1 MQSYPR
7 KLLFGVGLS
16 AVLIACGG
24 GSGGGSGDQPKPSS
38 GVAVD
43 GYLSGATATCDTNGD
58 GLAGNGEVSVT
69 TTTAGKYTFPNGCS
83 SVVIVV
89 GGTDMDTNN
98 AFKGVLK
105 APAGATVAT
114 PLTTLLVAGVT
125 PAQLKVS
132 LGLAD
137 SVDLYA
143 LDPAARNSSGDLV
156 NPDVMKKSLAVQQ
169 MMQTVTESFAKVGN
183 VSGNASLQAIYSEV
197 ASAFATSLKTNTLS
211 ADAVTLNVNVVNSMV
226 KAATEKIAQSN
237 AVGADVKAAVSNL
250 NADSVASVAAAGIKA
265 KAEAILNAEAGM
277 LKDVT
282 KTQQDDKTVANFVK
296 AKQNILAADNN
307 LSPSAILALSASL
320 SDSVKDASVA
330 TTPTN
335 YLSLAENAI
344 SLMVSNLTSKFT
356 TTDFASDAGIS
367 INWPMSSSAAIKL
380 NLAETGTFTWT
391 DGQTVSAAVK
401 ISETGGGQ
409 GQVVAFID
417 KVGVKKTSAGMEVSV
432 ASDARAMVYGVST
445 DGKKK
450 VVIDFGPSVRGIKN
464 TLGISSSTTVLL
476 GDVINYAI
484 NNVSNDFTGINS
496 LRGKYKVSLV
506 VSNMP
511 LRLADGSRFTV
522 AGIDVPV
529 QLDSSGN
536 VSKTE
541 AVAGA
546 SLEGYITLVSAPK

>member
-1 MQSYPR
+1 MQSYNR
-7 KLLFGVGLS
+7 KLLFGVGLA

-24 GSGGGSGDQPKPSS
+24 GGGGSGDEPKPSS

-43 GYLSGATATCDTNGD
+43 GYLSGATATCDTSGD
-58 GLAGNGEVSVT
+58 GLATPGEESVT
-69 TTTAGKYTFPNGCS
+69 TTTAGKYTFSKGCS
-83 SVVIVV
+83 STVIVS
-89 GGTDMDTNN
+89 GGTDMDTGN

-125 PAQLKVS
+125 PAQLKAS

-156 NPDVMKKSLAVQQ
+156 NPDAMKKSLAVQQ
-169 MMQTVTESFAKVGN
+169 MMQTVTDTFAKVGN
-183 VSGNASLQAIYSEV
+183 VTGNITLQAIYSEV
-197 ASAFATSLKTNTLS
+197 ASAFATSLKTNTLNT
-211 ADAVTLNVNVVNSMV
+211 DAVTLNVNVVGSMV

-250 NADSVASVAAAGIKA
+250 NADTVASVAAAGIKE
-265 KAEAILNAEAGM
+265 KAEAILNAEAGV

-282 KTQQDDKTVANFVK
+282 KAQQDDNTVANFVK
-296 AKQNILAADNN
+296 EKQNLLAADNN
-307 LSPSAILALSASL
+307 LSLSSILALSASL
-320 SDSVKDASVA
+320 SDSVKDAGVA

-344 SLMVSNLTSKFT
+344 SLMVSKLTSKFT
-356 TTDFASDAGIS
+356 TTNFASDAGIS

-380 NLAETGTFTWT
+380 NLAETGAFTWA
-391 DGQTVSAAVK
+391 DGQTVSAAVR

-417 KVGVKKTSAGMEVSV
+417 KVGVKKTSAGMEVLV
-432 ASDARAMVYGVST
+432 ASDASATVYGVST

-450 VVIDFGPSVRGIKN
+450 AVIDFGPSVRGVKN

-476 GDVINYAI
+476 GDVINYTI

-496 LRGKYKVSLV
+496 LSGKYKVSLV

-511 LRLADGSRFTV
+511 LRLADGSRLTV

-529 QLDSSGN
+529 ELDSSGN
-536 VSKTE
+536 VSKTK

-546 SLEGYITLVSAPK
+546 GLEGYITLVPYLQ